1 MLDSGESR
9 KEVIR
14 PDFNRAIMIDF
25 QGAKITSDV
34 GFLLMREIDDRFK
47 IIAPMG
53 DCLEDLR
60 SPTHTKHSL
69 VQMIRQ
75 RVYQIGA
82 SYEDCND
89 ADFLRIDPAL
99 RLALGKDHQAGAGQS
114 MLSRLENDI
123 LGNEAGLQALEAA
136 LTRSTDTL
144 LKRKNKKRLIID
156 LDSTEDPAHGKQEG
170 VAYNGHFAKNCF
182 HPLFCFTSEGDCLR
196 AKLRPGNVHSA
207 DGTLPFITPLV
218 ERYRPWFK
226 LFWLRSDAAFAN
238 PGTYEYCEENRMTFF
253 IRLPSNKNLD
263 RLVAPHLGRPVG
275 RPPQSGIQVKIVD
288 LHYQAKSW
296 SRPRR
301 VVAKIEWHRGE
312 LFPRIGFVIS
322 NSRLPAGKVIKVYN
336 GRAEIENRIKEGKNT
351 LRWDKTSCQRFE
363 ANQARLQMGVLAY
376 NLLHMIRQFYVWG
389 EEVKRSMEWLIKRL
403 IKVGARISYH
413 ARRWYVHVASAFP
426 LAHHYRAVLAW
437 GS

>member
-1 MLDSGESR
+1 MLDSGESQ

-34 GFLLMREIDDRFK
+34 GFFLMREIDDRFK

-53 DCLEDLR
+53 DCLEDPR
-60 SPTHTKHSL
+60 SSTHSKHSL

-75 RVYQIGA
+75 RIYQIGA
-82 SYEDCND
+82 GYEDCND
-89 ADFLRIDPAL
+89 ADFLRKDPAL

-136 LTRSTDTL
+136 LTRSTDKL

-156 LDSTEDPAHGKQEG
+156 LDSTEDPAHGEQEG

-182 HPLFCFTSEGDCLR
+182 HPLFCFTSEGDCLGGI
-196 AKLRPGNVHSA
+196 LRPGNVHSA
-207 DGTLPFITPLV
+207 AGALAFIRPIV
-218 ERYRPWFK
+218 ERYRTWFI
-226 LFWLRSDAAFAN
+226 LFWFRGDAAFAK
-238 PGTYEYCEENRMTFF
+238 PEIYEYCEEQRLTYF
-253 IRLPSNKNLD
+253 IRLPGNENLD
-263 RLVAPHLGRPVG
+263 RLVAPHLSRPVG
-275 RPPQSGIQVKIVD
+275 RPPKNGIQVKIVD
-288 LHYQAKSW
+288 LRYQAKSW

-312 LFPRIGFVIS
+312 LFPRIGFVVTS
-322 NSRLPAGKVIKVYN
+322 SRLPAGRVIKVYN

-363 ANQARLQMGVLAY
+363 ANQARLKMGLLAY

-389 EEVKRSMEWLIKRL
+389 EEVKRSVEWLIKRL

-426 LAHHYRAVLAW
+426 LAHHYRAVLAR